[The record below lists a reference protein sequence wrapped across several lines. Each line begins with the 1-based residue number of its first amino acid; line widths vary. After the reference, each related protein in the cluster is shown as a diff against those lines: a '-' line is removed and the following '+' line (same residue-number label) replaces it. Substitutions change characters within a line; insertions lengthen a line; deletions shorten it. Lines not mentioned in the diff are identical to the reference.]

1 MKKILCLIIFAIGI
15 TFNSYGQSNSKVKE
29 LEMQRNKLE
38 LEMTES
44 KRLLSSTQKDVD
56 SQLAQLSAL
65 TAQIKKQKLFVNR
78 LDADVRAIDNEIK
91 NIEEQMTTLKI
102 ELERRRKHYAHAL
115 QLMSHKNSFENRLM
129 FLLSANSFNQMIR
142 RMRYLREYSEFQQ
155 KQGEELMVKQKELD
169 NKRIELKQTYQAKK
183 ELLAKRVK
191 EKQELDRQE
200 AELKKIT
207 NSLKKKQENIR
218 KRIAQQ
224 QREHNSLNEQIERII
239 EAEIAKQETTQRKK
253 ENKSSET
260 STKKS
265 EGTMPA
271 YRENAADKKLS
282 GSFESNKGKLPIPIT
297 GPYLVT
303 SHYGVNYVQN
313 MKNVKFNNHGIDIR
327 GQKNCYARS
336 VFDGTVSYIFE
347 HPQIQGS
354 YIVMIRHGQYISA
367 YFHLT
372 ALKVKTGD
380 KVKINQQLGT
390 IRPDIS
396 GNYTMQFQL
405 RHGTQSLDPS
415 QWIKL

>member
-65 TAQIKKQKLFVNR
+65 TAQIKKQKRFVNR

-91 NIEEQMTTLKI
+91 NIEEQMATLKI

-169 NKRIELKQTYQAKK
+169 NKRIELQQTYQAKK

-260 STKKS
+260 NTKKS

>member
-1 MKKILCLIIFAIGI
+1 MKKLLCLIIFAIGI
-15 TFNSYGQSNSKVKE
+15 TFISYGQSNSKVKE

-65 TAQIKKQKLFVNR
+65 TAQIKKQKQFVNR

-91 NIEEQMTTLKI
+91 NIEEQMATLKI

-155 KQGEELMVKQKELD
+155 KQGEELMEKQKELD
-169 NKRIELKQTYQAKK
+169 NKRIELQQTYQAKK

-239 EAEIAKQETTQRKK
+239 EAEIAKQEATQRKK

-260 STKKS
+260 SAKKS
-265 EGTMPA
+265 EGTIPA

-282 GSFESNKGKLPIPIT
+282 GSFESNKGKLPVPIT

-380 KVKINQQLGT
+380 KVKINQQLGI

>member
-1 MKKILCLIIFAIGI
+1 
-15 TFNSYGQSNSKVKE
+15 
-29 LEMQRNKLE
+29 
-38 LEMTES
+38 
-44 KRLLSSTQKDVD
+44 
-56 SQLAQLSAL
+56 
-65 TAQIKKQKLFVNR
+65 
-78 LDADVRAIDNEIK
+78 
-91 NIEEQMTTLKI
+91 
-102 ELERRRKHYAHAL
+102 
-115 QLMSHKNSFENRLM
+115 
-129 FLLSANSFNQMIR
+129 
-142 RMRYLREYSEFQQ
+142 
-155 KQGEELMVKQKELD
+155 
-169 NKRIELKQTYQAKK
+169 
-183 ELLAKRVK
+183 
-191 EKQELDRQE
+191 
-200 AELKKIT
+200 
-207 NSLKKKQENIR
+207 
-218 KRIAQQ
+218 
-224 QREHNSLNEQIERII
+224 
-239 EAEIAKQETTQRKK
+239 
-253 ENKSSET
+253 
-260 STKKS
+260 
-265 EGTMPA
+265 MPA

>member
-1 MKKILCLIIFAIGI
+1 MKKLLCLIIFAIGI
-15 TFNSYGQSNSKVKE
+15 TFISYGQSNSKVKE

-65 TAQIKKQKLFVNR
+65 TAQIKKQKQFVNR
-78 LDADVRAIDNEIK
+78 LDADARAIDNEIK
-91 NIEEQMTTLKI
+91 NIEEQMATLKI

-155 KQGEELMVKQKELD
+155 KQGEELMEKQKELD
-169 NKRIELKQTYQAKK
+169 NKRIELQQTYQAKK

-239 EAEIAKQETTQRKK
+239 EAEIAKQEATQRKK

-260 STKKS
+260 SAKKS
-265 EGTMPA
+265 EGTIPA
-271 YRENAADKKLS
+271 YRENTADKKLS
-282 GSFESNKGKLPIPIT
+282 GSFESNKGKLPVPIT

-313 MKNVKFNNHGIDIR
+313 MKNIKFNNHGIDIR